1 MPDEP
6 TIGELSRRLDRFE
19 ERYGA
24 ERRSADAR
32 HLDAQVYVAER
43 NHLQAQLMDNAADLA
58 SAVERLQRQVDDLKG
73 RLTWAWRAALTGLVF
88 PILVAIIAAAVIAY
102 RSA

>member
-1 MPDEP
+1 
-6 TIGELSRRLDRFE
+6 
-19 ERYGA
+19 
-24 ERRSADAR
+24 
-32 HLDAQVYVAER
+32 
-43 NHLQAQLMDNAADLA
+43 MDNAADLA